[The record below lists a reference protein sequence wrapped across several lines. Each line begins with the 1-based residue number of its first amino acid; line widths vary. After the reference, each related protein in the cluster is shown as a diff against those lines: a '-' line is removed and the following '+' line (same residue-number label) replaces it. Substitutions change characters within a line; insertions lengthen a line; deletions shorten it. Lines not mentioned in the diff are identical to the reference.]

1 MTTESEKLANTP
13 PAKRGWYWVQT
24 NPAWGNAPEVVFIG
38 FPEYDDRL
46 HVYSIGEGIEILE
59 EYCRRYP
66 RRWLGEA
73 STPVPEPPTE
83 SE

>member
-1 MTTESEKLANTP
+1 MIVMPTESERLANNP

-38 FPEYDDRL
+38 YPEYDNRL
-46 HVYSIGEGIEILE
+46 HVYDIGGNVELIQ

-73 STPVPEPPTE
+73 PAPPTE